1 MKRFSIVLAAIVI
14 VITMVGGA
22 YAAGSIQPTV
32 AVNATVSGL
41 CKAGTAGAMSF
52 VIPDPSAGGPI
63 TAAPVTDATVLCT
76 KSTTFTVIAASL
88 NKGGAAV
95 TCGGAGI
102 TGTLK
107 DSVSG
112 YLMDY
117 TFICGNPAG
126 TGQGFSN
133 PVNLG
138 LAGSISQAAYI
149 NAPAS
154 ATYGDTVT
162 LTITY

>member
-14 VITMVGGA
+14 VIAMVGGA
-22 YAAGSIQPTV
+22 YAATIQPTV

-41 CKAGTAGAMSF
+41 CKAGTAGVMSF
-52 VIPDPSAGGPI
+52 LIPDPSNGGPI
-63 TAAPVTDATVLCT
+63 AAAPVTDATVLCT
-76 KSTTFTVIAASL
+76 TNTPFAVTAASL
-88 NKGGAAV
+88 NKGGAAA

-112 YLMDY
+112 YLMNY

-126 TGQGFSN
+126 TGQGFGN

-138 LAGSISQAAYI
+138 LAGSILQAAYI

>member
-1 MKRFSIVLAAIVI
+1 MKRFSIVFAAIVI
-14 VITMVGGA
+14 VIAMVGGA

-41 CKAGTAGAMSF
+41 CKAGTAGVMSF
-52 VIPDPSAGGPI
+52 LIDPSIAGPI
-63 TAAPVTDATVLCT
+63 AAAPVTDATVLCT
-76 KSTTFTVIAASL
+76 KNTPFTVTALSL
-88 NKGGAAV
+88 NKGGSAA

-107 DSVSG
+107 ESVSG

-117 TFICGNPAG
+117 TFTCGNPAG
-126 TGQGFSN
+126 TGQGFGN

-149 NAPAS
+149 NAPVS

-162 LTITY
+162 LTIAY